1 MAPKKI
7 KAALYD
13 ARLRSK
19 AKRNDMIKQKIVHW
33 EKYLKTRKQNISART
48 LKYFVTLFPFKKYI
62 CFVINYFARNQ

>member
-7 KAALYD
+7 KAALCD

-33 EKYLKTRKQNISART
+33 EKYLKTRKGNISIRT
-48 LKYFVTLFPFKKYI
+48 LKYFATLVSFKKYS
-62 CFVINYFARNQ
+62 CFARKH